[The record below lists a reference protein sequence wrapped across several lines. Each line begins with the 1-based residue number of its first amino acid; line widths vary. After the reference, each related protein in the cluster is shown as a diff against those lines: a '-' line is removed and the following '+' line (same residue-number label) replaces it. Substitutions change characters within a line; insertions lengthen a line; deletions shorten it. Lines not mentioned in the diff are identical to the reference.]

1 MGNREGIKLTPELL
15 KAHIAEVIYEDREVG
30 GHRVITCHF
39 KMDNGFVV
47 WGKNS
52 STSIDPANFDEELGK
67 KLAYEKTFSQLWE
80 LEAYRA
86 MVEKQIID
94 VSVKDAKIN
103 IDEYVSERE
112 AIHEMGGS
120 EFLKGKGQSV
130 VFRHPKDPSRG
141 FRVEFVRTDNERYNE
156 RRNGE
161 ARSLVEAYLRSFM
174 TSEELNSELVLRL
187 AKTCNAASGDYPWCD
202 LSEDKRQ
209 AACDRVKKFL
219 LDPKAQPGDSVGALY
234 RAIVVSYL

>member
-15 KAHIAEVIYEDREVG
+15 KSHIAEVIYEDREVG
-30 GHRVITCHF
+30 GHRAITCHF

-47 WGKNS
+47 HGTKP
-52 STSIDPANFDEELGK
+52 STSIDPANFDEALGK
-67 KLAYEKTFSQLWE
+67 EISYNNTFDQLWE

-112 AIHEMGGS
+112 AIHEMGGF
-120 EFLKGKGQSV
+120 EFLEGKGQSV

-141 FRVEFVRTDNERYNE
+141 FRVEFVRTDNQRYDE

-174 TSEELNSELVLRL
+174 TSEDLNSELVLRL

-219 LDPKAQPGDSVGALY
+219 LDPKAEPDDSVGALY